1 MKFGLSAEFQ
11 AEVIRMKAEFNERE
25 DAQARQ
31 KAFKAQ
37 NFDAAGSYQSARR
50 PMERGRTAVWQARL
64 VLFVMINLAQ
74 LWILSAAVEAALAR
88 EFNQLLP
95 LVVASLVCWLI
106 ALSIFLWWKPASR
119 RRTSTGYIKD
129 RD

>member
-1 MKFGLSAEFQ
+1 MD
-11 AEVIRMKAEFNERE
+11 MEFNQRE

-31 KAFKAQ
+31 KAFTAQ
-37 NFDAAGSYQSARR
+37 NFDAVSSYQGARR

-64 VLFVMINLAQ
+64 VLLVMINLAQ

-95 LVVASLVCWLI
+95 LVIASGVCWLI
-106 ALSIFLWWKPASR
+106 ALTIFLWWKPASR
-119 RRTSTGYIKD
+119 RRTSTGYL
-129 RD
+129 RDK